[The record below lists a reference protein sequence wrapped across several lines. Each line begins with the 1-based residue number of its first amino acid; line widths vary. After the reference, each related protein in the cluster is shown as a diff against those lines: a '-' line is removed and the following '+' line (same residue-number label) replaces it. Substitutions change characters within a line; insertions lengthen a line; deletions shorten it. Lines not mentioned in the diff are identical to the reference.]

1 MIIERSKQMM
11 KKSFEE
17 TVYHF
22 AEAPPADLDG
32 DFGVYVHVPFCL
44 TMCSFCPFYK
54 ELYDEDLKAQYL
66 DAMIAEIR
74 GTRMAGRAK
83 WIYFGGGTP
92 NLLTLDELAR
102 VVGAICERVDVA
114 SIGIELL
121 PARSTAEY
129 LAGLR
134 QIGFTK
140 VSIGVESLSQEVM
153 APTGRKLS
161 RREHIADLIAAAKA
175 LGLWIN
181 VDLMVGLPHQA
192 PAAFRADVEQ
202 AAVMQPSQVTLYP
215 FMIIRGLESV
225 PSVPESEQ
233 FALIEEAN
241 RRLQPL
247 GYERKGIWTFAQGE
261 DVYDSS
267 RDELVEDYVG
277 FGPAAFSTYDD
288 WKVVNPELSVYLK
301 NWAEDE
307 RMGFIAQKTP
317 GADVWRQFA
326 RRIYD
331 LRGEDFRDLPLSIRA
346 FVGLL
351 RLRNYIEDGQLTPKG
366 IMFAHAISKAVV
378 ESLPFPVQNA
388 ACVANYDRYAAYK
401 AEAI

>member
-202 AAVMQPSQVTLYP
+202 AA
-215 FMIIRGLESV
+215 
-225 PSVPESEQ
+225 
-233 FALIEEAN
+233 
-241 RRLQPL
+241 
-247 GYERKGIWTFAQGE
+247 
-261 DVYDSS
+261 
-267 RDELVEDYVG
+267 
-277 FGPAAFSTYDD
+277 
-288 WKVVNPELSVYLK
+288 
-301 NWAEDE
+301 
-307 RMGFIAQKTP
+307 
-317 GADVWRQFA
+317 
-326 RRIYD
+326 
-331 LRGEDFRDLPLSIRA
+331 
-346 FVGLL
+346 
-351 RLRNYIEDGQLTPKG
+351 
-366 IMFAHAISKAVV
+366 
-378 ESLPFPVQNA
+378 
-388 ACVANYDRYAAYK
+388 
-401 AEAI
+401 